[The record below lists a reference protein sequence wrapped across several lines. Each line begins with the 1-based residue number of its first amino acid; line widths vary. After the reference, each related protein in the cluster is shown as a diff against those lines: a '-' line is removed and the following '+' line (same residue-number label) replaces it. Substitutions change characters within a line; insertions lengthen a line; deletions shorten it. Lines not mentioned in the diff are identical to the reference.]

1 MGAFLAVI
9 KTPALMVVPPALL
22 VNAMN
27 WTLPL
32 AISRPVSLIGQ
43 AMIPIMLLTLGV
55 QLVNIEE
62 IHFSRDVI
70 FAGLVRLLVG
80 PALAL
85 LLAIPF
91 GLTGIERG
99 AGVLQ
104 ASMPVAILASFI
116 ALQHDL
122 LPEFVTTTVLFS
134 TLASVVTLTVMLA
147 IV

>member
-1 MGAFLAVI
+1 V
-9 KTPALMVVPPALL
+9 
-22 VNAMN
+22 
-27 WTLPL
+27 
-32 AISRPVSLIGQ
+32 
-43 AMIPIMLLTLGV
+43 
-55 QLVNIEE
+55 
-62 IHFSRDVI
+62 
-70 FAGLVRLLVG
+70 
-80 PALAL
+80 AL
-85 LLAIPF
+85 LLAVPF

-122 LPEFVTTTVLFS
+122 IPEFVTTTVLFS